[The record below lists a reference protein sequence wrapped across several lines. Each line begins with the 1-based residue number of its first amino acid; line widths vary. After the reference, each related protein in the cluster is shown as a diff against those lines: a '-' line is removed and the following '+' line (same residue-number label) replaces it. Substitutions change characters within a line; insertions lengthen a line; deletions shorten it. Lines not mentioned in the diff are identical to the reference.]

1 MQTYIDIYMHTHMKI
16 IFSNHKYVL
25 GIGKMEMCHQKGN
38 ALCPE
43 VGSSKSSLGRAGPRG
58 VLTLL
63 WSKVSNLTSLLSY
76 LTCKTGNSLFQGCC
90 RTDNSIYKVCLEQEQ
105 ALNKRP
111 LTCRFIIFI
120 KFNAKLFRSRTLF
133 VKVTD

>member
-1 MQTYIDIYMHTHMKI
+1 MPSHIADQVVIACDTFLFLKVFIYADMHRYIYAHTHMKI

-90 RTDNSIYKVCLEQEQ
+90 RTDNSIYKVCLEQE
-105 ALNKRP
+105 
-111 LTCRFIIFI
+111 
-120 KFNAKLFRSRTLF
+120 
-133 VKVTD
+133 